1 MSRRSFRRE
10 VLPTC
15 APGLFS
21 LVPLADSRYEIRDTC
36 PDLIRFGLFVRW
48 NSRKKAASK
57 EENTMTAKEIIYG
70 GYWPGVIGKITE
82 LHGVYYHANWGFD
95 ISFEAQVG
103 RELSEFLRD
112 FRDGRDFFRT
122 TRAGDRFA
130 GSIAIDG
137 KNAGSKGARL
147 RWFIVA
153 PEFQRLGIGRRLIRE
168 ATHFCREAGY
178 GRIFLWTFKGL
189 NSARVLY
196 ESEGFRLAAENDIR
210 QWGNSITEQMFV
222 LDQQV

>member
-1 MSRRSFRRE
+1 MK
-10 VLPTC
+10 V
-15 APGLFS
+15 
-21 LVPLADSRYEIRDTC
+21 
-36 PDLIRFGLFVRW
+36 
-48 NSRKKAASK
+48 
-57 EENTMTAKEIIYG
+57 ENTMTAKEIIYG

-82 LHGVYYHANWGFD
+82 LHGVYYHENWGFD

-122 TRAGDRFA
+122 ARAGNRFA

-137 KNAGSKGARL
+137 KDAVTKGARL

-153 PEFQRLGIGRRLIRE
+153 PEFQRRGIGRRLIRE
-168 ATHFCREAGY
+168 AVHFCREAGY

-189 NSARVLY
+189 DKARALY

-210 QWGNSITEQMFV
+210 QWGNSITEQMFA
-222 LDQQV
+222 LERKR